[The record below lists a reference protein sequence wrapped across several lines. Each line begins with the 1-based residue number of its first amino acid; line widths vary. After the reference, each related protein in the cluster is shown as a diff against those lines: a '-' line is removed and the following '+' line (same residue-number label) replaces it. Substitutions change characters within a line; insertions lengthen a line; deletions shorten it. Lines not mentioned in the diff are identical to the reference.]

1 MPIYGRFSAPY
12 ILHFLLYIIKEF
24 CLVGTCRKAQ
34 LVRNLCF
41 FFLFP
46 FFLCE
51 RDVGM
56 PSNFVDKC
64 FNVTAV

>member
-34 LVRNLCF
+34 LVCY
-41 FFLFP
+41 LFGY
-46 FFLCE
+46 FILAMA
-51 RDVGM
+51 VG
-56 PSNFVDKC
+56 NHEEFC
-64 FNVTAV
+64 NVSVSDSH